1 MKKSITI
8 NLNDLTDDAK
18 LYMNSILQYFNI
30 VIKEAMRN
38 KKYEQIGR
46 LPKFFLALDQII
58 VQEIENL
65 KAWPGYE
72 ITTKQCTQGI
82 FLNVDSCT
90 KFVQMETV
98 LEQLNA

>member
-72 ITTKQCTQGI
+72 ITTK
-82 FLNVDSCT
+82 
-90 KFVQMETV
+90 
-98 LEQLNA
+98 

>member
-8 NLNDLTDDAK
+8 NLNDLTAEAK
-18 LYMNSILQYFNI
+18 DYMNSILQYFNI
-30 VIKEAMRN
+30 VIKETLRIKN
-38 KKYEQIGR
+38 YEQIGR
-46 LPKFFLALDQII
+46 LPKFFRALDQI
-58 VQEIENL
+58 VVKEIENL

-72 ITTKQCTQGI
+72 VTTKQCTQGI

-98 LEQLNA
+98 LE